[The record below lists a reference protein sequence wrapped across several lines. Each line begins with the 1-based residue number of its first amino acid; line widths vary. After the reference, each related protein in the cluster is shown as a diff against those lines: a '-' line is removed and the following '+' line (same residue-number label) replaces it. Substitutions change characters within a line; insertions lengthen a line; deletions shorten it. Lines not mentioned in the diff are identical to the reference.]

1 MVLISKIKKIMN
13 EIAAILD
20 DIQSILEKKNQDYGD
35 SFHDTFVEFGITAS
49 VIRLNDKTKRLKTLI
64 KNSSKPN
71 YESIEDTLKD
81 IIGYAV
87 LTLKELNF
95 QNSKI

>member
-1 MVLISKIKKIMN
+1 MN
-13 EIAAILD
+13 EVAAILD

-35 SFHDTFVEFGITAS
+35 SFHDTFTEFGIISS
-49 VIRLNDKTKRLKTLI
+49 VIRLNDKMKRLKTLV

-95 QNSKI
+95 QNSRK

>member
-1 MVLISKIKKIMN
+1 MN

-35 SFHDTFVEFGITAS
+35 SFHNTFVEFGITAPT
-49 VIRLNDKTKRLKTLI
+49 IRINDKTNRLKTLV

>member
-1 MVLISKIKKIMN
+1 MN
-13 EIAAILD
+13 EVAAILD

-35 SFHDTFVEFGITAS
+35 SFHDTFAEFGIISS
-49 VIRLNDKTKRLKTLI
+49 VIRLNDKMKRLKTLI

-95 QNSKI
+95 KNSKI

>member
-1 MVLISKIKKIMN
+1 MN
-13 EIAAILD
+13 EVAAILD

-35 SFHDTFVEFGITAS
+35 SFHDTFAEFGIIS
-49 VIRLNDKTKRLKTLI
+49 PVIRLNDKMKRLKTLI

-87 LTLKELNF
+87 LSLKELNF
-95 QNSKI
+95 KNSKI

>member
-1 MVLISKIKKIMN
+1 MN
-13 EIAAILD
+13 EVAAILD

-35 SFHDTFVEFGITAS
+35 SFHDTFTEFGIISS
-49 VIRLNDKTKRLKTLI
+49 VIRLNDKMKRLKTLV

-81 IIGYAV
+81 LIGYAV

>member
-1 MVLISKIKKIMN
+1 MN
-13 EIAAILD
+13 EVAAILD
-20 DIQSILEKKNQDYGD
+20 NIQSILEKKNQDYGN
-35 SFHDTFVEFGITAS
+35 SFHDTFTEFGIISS
-49 VIRLNDKTKRLKTLI
+49 VIRLNDKMKRLKTLV
-64 KNSSKPN
+64 KNSSEPN

-81 IIGYAV
+81 IIGYTV

>member
-1 MVLISKIKKIMN
+1 MN

-35 SFHDTFVEFGITAS
+35 SFHDTFTEFGIIS
-49 VIRLNDKTKRLKTLI
+49 PVIRLNDKMKRLKTLI

-95 QNSKI
+95 QNSGK

>member
-1 MVLISKIKKIMN
+1 MN
-13 EIAAILD
+13 GIAVILD
-20 DIQSILEKKNQDYGD
+20 DIQNILEKKNQDYGN
-35 SFHDTFVEFGITAS
+35 SFHDTFTEFGMIS
-49 VIRLNDKTKRLKTLI
+49 PVIRLNDKIKRLKTLVT
-64 KNSSKPN
+64 NSGNPN

-95 QNSKI
+95 KNLKI